1 MSNETYTEKEAL
13 NASMGSYG
21 YTVINEGETKTG
33 SFGFIKSWGGT
44 ATISAVSV
52 FGDNI
57 PSGDLILGDSLPGI
71 FSSITVTSGKALAAN
86 LKKE

>member
-21 YTVINEGETKTG
+21 YTVIEEGETKTG
-33 SFGFIKSWGGT
+33 FFGFIKAWGET

-52 FGDNI
+52 FGDDI
-57 PSGDLILGDSLPGI
+57 PSGDLIIGDSLPGI
-71 FSSITVTSGKALAAN
+71 FSSITCTSGKVLAAN
-86 LKKE
+86 LKKD